1 MTMPVPPSRPL
12 ARRVLLPEAPAM
24 VLRASGVV
32 WLNPEGDVETI
43 GRAEAIRRFES
54 GARPLFCHGRAI
66 GRRLGASVSG
76 HDVVELFAFVR
87 PARFAPPT
95 PRGLAGAMGLDPP
108 ETAEAEAASLFA
120 VARALMSE
128 LADDRDAE
136 TAAIAKVMAAAGWAW
151 GPAVLAALG
160 VDPSERAHTAAL
172 EVWRRLPEWQEHTPP
187 PPPGSQPVDPAEA
200 RARLTRL
207 LGDRSEPRPSQAD
220 YASAVSAAFLPREH
234 EDQPRMVLAEAGTGV
249 GKTLGYVAPASV
261 WAEKNEGSVW
271 FSTYTRN
278 LQHQIDGELDRL
290 YPNPTDK
297 ALNVVI
303 RKGRENYLCLLNFE
317 DALRNL
323 RGNPDNSIPLG
334 LLARWAAATRDGDM
348 VGGDFPGWLA
358 DLVGRGR
365 ALGLTDRRGEC
376 VYSACTHYTKC
387 FIERAQRRSRR
398 ARLVVANH
406 ALVMSIAAS
415 GGMAEGSLSH
425 RLVFDEGHHVFDAAD
440 SAFSLALSGLEA
452 VELKRWVRGPE
463 GSRRTRGRGLQRR
476 VEDLVI
482 EDEEGA
488 KALADAIEAARILP
502 SEGWVTRLAE
512 GSPNGPTEAF
522 LAFCRQQVYA
532 RANETE
538 NAYAI
543 EADAQPPVEGL
554 IRAAAHLRN
563 GLQELRRPL
572 AKLRD
577 RLKARLDDEAEELE
591 TAMRLRL
598 EAMARTID
606 RRIKGILDG
615 WISMLESLAAPT
627 PPEFVDWLQ
636 VDRMDSR
643 DLDVGLHRHWVDP
656 TVPFSEMVLKPAHG
670 VVVTSATLRD
680 ATGVI
685 ELDWAAAESSSG
697 ARHLAAPAMRAAVA
711 SPFDYPKQ
719 TRIFVVTDVDKR
731 DFAQVASAYRELFL
745 ASGGGAL
752 GLFTAIRR
760 LREVHARIAQPL
772 EEAGVALYAQH
783 VDGLD
788 TATLID
794 IFRAEPESCLLGTD
808 AVRDGV
814 DVPGRSLR
822 LIVFDRVPWPRPDI
836 LHRARRQ
843 AFGNKA
849 YDERVTRFRLKQA
862 FGRLIRRADDIGVF
876 VMLDKALP
884 TRLAAAFPEG
894 VQVERVGLAEAVTR
908 TREFLAAPAVL
919 RFGVN
924 KLTSPF

>member
-1 MTMPVPPSRPL
+1 
-12 ARRVLLPEAPAM
+12 M
-24 VLRASGVV
+24 VLRAAGVV

-43 GRAEAIRRFES
+43 AKGEAVRRIEA
-54 GARPLFCHGRAI
+54 GARPFLAHAKAV
-66 GRRLGASVSG
+66 GRRLNQAVAG

-87 PARFAPPT
+87 PARFVPPT
-95 PRGLAGAMGLDPP
+95 PRGLAEAVGLDAP
-108 ETAEAEAASLFA
+108 ESAEAEAAVLYA
-120 VARALMSE
+120 VARALLTE
-128 LADDRDAE
+128 LTQDREIE
-136 TAAIAKVMAAAGWAW
+136 TEAIAKVMAAAGWSW
-151 GPAVLAALG
+151 RPAVLAALG
-160 VDPSERAHTAAL
+160 IDEKDRAHTAAL
-172 EVWRRLPEWQEHTPP
+172 EVWRRLPEWQEHAPP
-187 PPPGSQPVDPAEA
+187 APPGSHPVDPSEA
-200 RARLTRL
+200 RARLARL
-207 LGDRSEPRPSQAD
+207 LGERSEPRPSQAD
-220 YASAVSAAFLPREH
+220 FASAVSAAFSPRER
-234 EDQPRMVLAEAGTGV
+234 EDEPRLVLAEAGTGV

-290 YPNPTDK
+290 YPVPSDK

-317 DALRNL
+317 EAVRNV
-323 RGNPDNSIPLG
+323 RGNPENAIPLG
-334 LLARWAAATRDGDM
+334 LLARWAGATRDGDM

-387 FIERAQRRSRR
+387 FIERAMRRSRR

-452 VELKRWVRGPE
+452 VELKRWIRGPE
-463 GSRRTRGRGLQRR
+463 GSRRARGRGLQRR
-476 VEDLVI
+476 VEDLVVD
-482 EDEEGA
+482 DEEGR
-488 KALADAIEAARILP
+488 KALDEALEAARVLP
-502 SEGWVTRLAE
+502 SEGWLTRLAE
-512 GSPNGPTEAF
+512 GKPNGVTESF
-522 LAFCRQQVYA
+522 LALCRQQVFA
-532 RANETE
+532 RATETE
-538 NAYAI
+538 NAYGI
-543 EADAQPPVEGL
+543 EADAQPPIEGMVAAAARL
-554 IRAAAHLRN
+554 RAAQ
-563 GLQELRRPL
+563 QEIRRPL
-572 AKLRD
+572 ARLRD
-577 RLKARLDDEAEELE
+577 RLKARLDDEAEELD

-598 EAMARTID
+598 EAMARTIN
-606 RRIKGILDG
+606 RRIEGVLDG

-636 VDRMDSR
+636 VDRIEAR

-656 TVPFSEMVLKPAHG
+656 TVPFAETVLKPAHG

-680 ATGVI
+680 ATGLV

-697 ARHLAAPAMRAAVA
+697 ARHLASPAMRAAVA
-711 SPFDYPKQ
+711 SPFDYPTQ

-731 DFAQVASAYRELFL
+731 DFAQVAAAYRELFL
-745 ASGGGAL
+745 ASGGGGL

-760 LREVHARIAQPL
+760 LREVHARIAEPL
-772 EEAGVALYAQH
+772 EQAGIQLYAQH

-794 IFRAEPESCLLGTD
+794 IFRAERESCLLGTD

-836 LHRARRQ
+836 LHRARRK
-843 AFGNKA
+843 AFGDKA

-884 TRLAAAFPEG
+884 SRLAAAFAEG
-894 VQVERVGLAEAVTR
+894 VEVQRVGLAEAIAG
-908 TREFLAAPAVL
+908 TREFLALSKNGAVPDNSVMEL
-919 RFGVN
+919 SWDGYDGAD
-924 KLTSPF
+924 